1 MRVAVVSDIHA
12 NLAAL
17 ETVLAA
23 IDADA
28 PDELWCLGD
37 LVGYGPRPSECC
49 EAVAARA
56 RICLAGNH
64 DLAVR
69 RDDRPARLQRRSGRR
84 RPLDARGP
92 DRAGPRVSR
101 GARAGRRRRRRLP
114 LPRERTGPGLGVRP
128 LRRGGRGDARPHR
141 HAARPRRPQPR
152 GAAGLAPGRRPR
164 RRPRSR
170 RNRARPGGGPV
181 PAQSRLRRAAP
192 RRRPEGCVP
201 HSSTSTPAVRA
212 SAASSTTSRGR
223 RRRSSKP
230 GCPNRWRYGCRAVSS
245 GLRAPRKTTQRRQRA
260 LRPRP
265 GRSRRRRCPR
275 ATAQPGRPREPC
287 RSAT

>member
-49 EAVAARA
+49 EIVEARA

-69 RDDRPARLQRRSGRR
+69 REDRPARLQRRGRRR

-92 DRAGPRVSR
+92 DGAGPRVSR
-101 GARAGRRRRRRLP
+101 GARAGRKRRRRLA
-114 LPRERTGPGLGVRP
+114 LPRERTRSGLGVRP

-152 GAAGLAPGRRPR
+152 GAPGLAPGRRPR

-170 RNRARPGGGPV
+170 PEPSSTWRKAGSCSI
-181 PAQSRLRRAAP
+181 PAPSGSPATATRGLRT
-192 RRRPEGCVP
+192 C
-201 HSSTSTPAVRA
+201 SSTSTRGRA
-212 SAASSTTSRGR
+212 SFR
-223 RRRSSKP
+223 RVEYDIARTQAEIVEAGLPEPLALRL
-230 GCPNRWRYGCRAVSS
+230 SS
-245 GLRAPRKTTQRRQRA
+245 GQ
-260 LRPRP
+260 
-265 GRSRRRRCPR
+265 
-275 ATAQPGRPREPC
+275 
-287 RSAT
+287 